1 MLRDDALEQFPAA
14 LSMVESTALTV
25 VINTWFAAY
34 LSPQAQAQYFEMISA
49 YCRGGNVAWI
59 SIEGNFGLNW
69 PSPPQ
74 HESCLAAGCLPDHR
88 LSLRRPARALRV
100 VPSSRPMD
108 GSRTLS

>member
-69 PSPPQ
+69 PSP
-74 HESCLAAGCLPDHR
+74 HNTSRAW
-88 LSLRRPARALRV
+88 RPGAFQIIVCRSGGRPEHFGWCHPHGRWMARAL
-100 VPSSRPMD
+100 
-108 GSRTLS
+108 